1 MSTDRTRVLVVED
14 DARRAG
20 QYALWMPDHWSA
32 SVVETGEEALS
43 AVDPGT
49 DVVVVGG
56 EPPDQSAYRL
66 LRRLRSR
73 GYECQTLLVGM
84 EEPDLEFADH
94 GADELLSTPVDESSF
109 QSTLRRLAD
118 RVAYDERLKEYYS
131 LVSKKAVMEARRS
144 PAELADSEEYDRL
157 VERTQEMND
166 SLDEMLA
173 GISETDDYG
182 SVFRGFFPGQIASE

>member
-14 DARRAG
+14 DARTAG
-20 QYALWMPDHWSA
+20 QYVLWMPDHWSVA
-32 SVVETGEEALS
+32 VVETGEAALS

-56 EPPDQSAYRL
+56 EPSDQSAYRL

-84 EEPDLEFADH
+84 GDPDVGDH
-94 GADELLSTPVDESSF
+94 GADELLPTPVDEDSF
-109 QSTLRRLAD
+109 RETLGRLAD

-144 PAELADSEEYDRL
+144 PSELEDSEDYARL
-157 VERTQEMND
+157 VERTREMND
-166 SLDEMLA
+166 NLDEMLA

-182 SVFRGFFPGQIASE
+182 SVFRGFFPGQIAPE